1 PLFDGVE
8 AFLGELRRAGIPA
21 AIVTSRGDRKMERL
35 FGMHPG
41 VRELFDG
48 VVTDS
53 WVSRGKPDPE
63 CYLVAARELGVKPSD
78 CYVFED
84 SFNGLKAGRAA
95 GAKVI
100 ALTTSNPRE
109 SMEALADRVIDRLE
123 DFSIA
128 ILDTI

>member
-1 PLFDGVE
+1 
-8 AFLGELRRAGIPA
+8 
-21 AIVTSRGDRKMERL
+21 M
-35 FGMHPG
+35 
-41 VRELFDG
+41 
-48 VVTDS
+48 
-53 WVSRGKPDPE
+53 
-63 CYLVAARELGVKPSD
+63 AARELGVKPSD